1 MGRLS
6 EPVRAVISAMA
17 DDTVTG
23 PVSSTEHA
31 YEQVRRAIMDAELQP
46 GQIVSQ
52 VKLAARLDISRT
64 PLREA
69 LRRLQT
75 EGLLE
80 GDFNRRVRVAPL
92 TVDDLEQIA
101 AMRIS
106 LETLGVR
113 ASAPVL
119 GDDDVAAMV
128 GAVDRMDRAVQ
139 PATLSFDE
147 FRASHRLFHTTL
159 FSKVGARMR
168 TQLEELWDHAERY
181 RVAYR
186 RTADDRTALAN
197 IAHYEHAAIVE
208 AAQQRDPQRI
218 GRLIAEHLART
229 ALTTIASLDA
239 THDPKIIREALIIA
253 LAAGS
258 PGRAI

>member
-1 MGRLS
+1 MT
-6 EPVRAVISAMA
+6 SADASRVPEMA
-17 DDTVTG
+17 G
-23 PVSSTEHA
+23 PASSTEHA
-31 YEQVRRAIMDAELQP
+31 YEQVRRAIMDAELRP

-52 VKLAARLDISRT
+52 VKLAARLHISRT

-80 GDFNRRVRVAPL
+80 GDFNRRARVAPL

-113 ASAPVL
+113 ASVPAL
-119 GDDDVAAMV
+119 GDDDMAAVA
-128 GAVDRMDRAVQ
+128 GALHRMDHAVQ

-147 FRASHRLFHTTL
+147 FRASHRVFHTTL
-159 FSKVGARMR
+159 FSKVGDRMR

-186 RTADDRTALAN
+186 QTADDQTALAN
-197 IAHYEHAAIVE
+197 IAHDEHAAIVE
-208 AAQQRDPQRI
+208 AARQRDPRRS
-218 GRLIAEHLART
+218 GHLIAVHLART
-229 ALTTIASLDA
+229 ALTTVAKLDA
-239 THDPKIIREALIIA
+239 THDPKLIREAVSIA
-253 LAAGS
+253 VTAQS
-258 PGRAI
+258 QGRST